1 MELRQNANTL
11 EVADLHSPSAL
22 KYCSSV
28 NVPNVLE
35 VTTPSYRL
43 LNAKDNTAA
52 ASYTYEL
59 NHVHCATNTVHSF
72 AFVKIGT
79 FSSVELG
86 SRMR

>member
-52 ASYTYEL
+52 ASYTSI
-59 NHVHCATNTVHSF
+59 NHVHCAANTVHSF
-72 AFVKIGT
+72 ALLVKYVP
-79 FSSVELG
+79 SLL
-86 SRMR
+86 